1 MHQKSS
7 IGNGERGV
15 WWKVSALI
23 EEVHWL
29 FHSWSYLSSVLV
41 PLLFFWV
48 KILNSLGF
56 LLYFL
61 FFFFWQ
67 VRNCYKRKSF
77 SKCISRALL
86 KAGSSR
92 LFSFCWLHESLTHS
106 LYASWAWAYQQ
117 LCKGNSFW
125 QCYAQ
130 RTIWEK
136 EVKYENKKEL
146 TTKEFIIS

>member
-1 MHQKSS
+1 MHQKIS

-15 WWKVSALI
+15 WWKASALI
-23 EEVHWL
+23 EEMHWL
-29 FHSWSYLSSVLV
+29 FHSRSYLTSVLV

-61 FFFFWQ
+61 FFFFFCFWQ

-92 LFSFCWLHESLTHS
+92 LFSFCWLWVTHS
-106 LYASWAWAYQQ
+106 LVICIMSLSLPVTLKRQFILTV
-117 LCKGNSFW
+117 LCTKN
-125 QCYAQ
+125 YLRQ
-130 RTIWEK
+130 RGKIWK
-136 EVKYENKKEL
+136 
-146 TTKEFIIS
+146 